1 MFSLD
6 GKVALVVGG
15 SGALGKAIT
24 LGFAEAGAD
33 VIPASRNLENNRGLA
48 EEIHALG
55 RRSFATSVD
64 ATDRAQM
71 RELLEK
77 IATEFGHIDILVNM
91 AGTLFKKPMFELT
104 DEEWDKT
111 MSVNLKSMFVT
122 GTVVAEKMR
131 DQGGGTIINC
141 ASMGSF
147 LGVKRS
153 SAYCASKGGVVQL
166 TKVMAIE
173 WAPYNIRVNAVA
185 PGWFKTPLNEM
196 FLSRPEVQEAICSR
210 TPLGRYGKPEDL
222 IGAHVFLASEA
233 SAFVTGAVLPVDG
246 GYLSY
251 GA

>member
-1 MFSLD
+1 MFSLK

-24 LGFAEAGAD
+24 LGLAEAGAD
-33 VIPASRNLENNRGLA
+33 VIPASRNLKNNRALA
-48 EEIHALG
+48 EEVQAMG
-55 RRSFATSVD
+55 RRSFAISVD
-64 ATDRAQM
+64 ASDRGQM
-71 RELLEK
+71 WELLEK
-77 IATEFGHIDILVNM
+77 ITALFGKIDILVNM
-91 AGTLFKKPMFELT
+91 AGTLYKKTLFELT

-131 DQGGGTIINC
+131 DQGGGIIINC

-147 LGVKRS
+147 FGIKSS

-185 PGWFKTPLNEM
+185 PGWFKTPLNET
-196 FLSRPEVQEAICSR
+196 FLSRPEVQEAICGR
-210 TPLGRYGKPEDL
+210 TPLGRYGKPEDV
-222 IGAHVFLASEA
+222 IGAHIFLASEA
-233 SAFVTGAVLPVDG
+233 SAFITGIVLPVDG